1 MNCTC
6 TFRACR
12 LLGGALM
19 VGVLALLAGCGSKG
33 TLSGKV
39 TYQGK
44 ALPTGT
50 RIVFL
55 HEATDRSF
63 STEVKGEDGSYVM
76 DGLPVGKFLIGVQP
90 VGTANVGGGGAGQLP
105 SKGNIAGVKE
115 KSTVG
120 PSTGSPDVIAPPPGF
135 EGAFNPQKGGGNTP
149 SLLPRDLQDPR
160 TSNKSIEV
168 KGGKQP
174 FDIAL

>member
-1 MNCTC
+1 
-6 TFRACR
+6 
-12 LLGGALM
+12 M
-19 VGVLALLAGCGSKG
+19 VGALALLAGCGSKG

-39 TYQGK
+39 TYQSK

-90 VGTANVGGGGAGQLP
+90 VGTANV
-105 SKGNIAGVKE
+105 VD
-115 KSTVG
+115 
-120 PSTGSPDVIAPPPGF
+120 PD
-135 EGAFNPQKGGGNTP
+135 Q
-149 SLLPRDLQDPR
+149 Q
-160 TSNKSIEV
+160 
-168 KGGKQP
+168 
-174 FDIAL
+174 